1 MQLNVLNDLAKA
13 KRRWTENNTIVWV
26 KQHSTMRKPGIV
38 PARSHRASHQGIKT
52 HKPKHFD
59 ASNTPE
65 RNLSG
70 LWAPV
75 CFCRFTLDPVWHH
88 VSLCPISTFPFAIW
102 QCHCWLLDCVQVSV
116 RMLPV
121 RLALCDLEAP
131 GWGEPWFP
139 HCAFV
144 ASWLTDYCMAFLWCC
159 LFALVFLCHTN
170 PLGDTMLSSLLVRFR
185 CLWTGRAG
193 FRGVFWVFVCVLF
206 GFWSLLFAFL
216 FCTVTAQWIMYR
228 SNSVLLYSHCRHDW
242 CRHCINSVNLRNA
255 IVFPAW

>member
-38 PARSHRASHQGIKT
+38 PARSHRASHQGITT

-88 VSLCPISTFPFAIW
+88 VSLCPISTFHLPHGSVIAGFWIVSKYLWECCPCGLHSVISRLLAGGSLGFRIVPLLLPGSQITVWHFCGVVCLLLFSFAI
-102 QCHCWLLDCVQVSV
+102 
-116 RMLPV
+116 PI
-121 RLALCDLEAP
+121 P
-131 GWGEPWFP
+131 
-139 HCAFV
+139 
-144 ASWLTDYCMAFLWCC
+144 
-159 LFALVFLCHTN
+159 
-170 PLGDTMLSSLLVRFR
+170 
-185 CLWTGRAG
+185 
-193 FRGVFWVFVCVLF
+193 
-206 GFWSLLFAFL
+206 
-216 FCTVTAQWIMYR
+216 
-228 SNSVLLYSHCRHDW
+228 
-242 CRHCINSVNLRNA
+242 
-255 IVFPAW
+255 